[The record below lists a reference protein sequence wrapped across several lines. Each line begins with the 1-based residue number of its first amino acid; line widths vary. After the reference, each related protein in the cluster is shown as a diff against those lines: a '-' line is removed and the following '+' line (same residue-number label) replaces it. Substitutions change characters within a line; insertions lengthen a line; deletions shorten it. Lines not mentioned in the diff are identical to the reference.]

1 MVPSV
6 VELRRRKRNKN
17 KKGKKR
23 KNKVWKLA
31 GIKSRIPISFV

>member
-1 MVPSV
+1 MVPSA

-23 KNKVWKLA
+23 KTKVWKLG
-31 GIKSRIPISFV
+31 GIKSRI

>member
-1 MVPSV
+1 MVPSA

-23 KNKVWKLA
+23 KTKAWKLG
-31 GIKSRIPISFV
+31 GIKSRI